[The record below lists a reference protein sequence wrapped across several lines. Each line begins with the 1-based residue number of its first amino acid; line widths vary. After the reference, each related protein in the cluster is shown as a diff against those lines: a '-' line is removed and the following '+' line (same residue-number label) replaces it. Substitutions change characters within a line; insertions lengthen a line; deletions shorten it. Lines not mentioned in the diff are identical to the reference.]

1 MSLGT
6 APFSQQTKLKYI
18 TFLSPVNG
26 GEFIRFVSSVV
37 PSSWRLRSQWHHML
51 LDFVSF
57 FVVVVILGVASS
69 TSFKFS
75 QPSLKPVFKLAH

>member
-1 MSLGT
+1 
-6 APFSQQTKLKYI
+6 
-18 TFLSPVNG
+18 
-26 GEFIRFVSSVV
+26 
-37 PSSWRLRSQWHHML
+37 ML

-75 QPSLKPVFKLAH
+75 QSSLKPVFKLAH

>member
-1 MSLGT
+1 
-6 APFSQQTKLKYI
+6 
-18 TFLSPVNG
+18 
-26 GEFIRFVSSVV
+26 
-37 PSSWRLRSQWHHML
+37 ML